1 MMIRQYDIWL
11 ADLSPR
17 MGTEP
22 GKTRPVVI
30 IQTDLLNPFHPSTVI
45 CPVTSRIQPAVKLLR
60 VHLQKGQLD
69 KPSAILVDQL
79 RAIDNRRLKQRLGA
93 LTLRQIKQLK
103 QNLLVVLD
111 L

>member
-17 MGTEP
+17 MGTEH

-69 KPSAILVDQL
+69 KPFAILVDLL

-93 LTLRQIKQLK
+93 LTSRQIKQLK
-103 QNLLVVLD
+103 LNLLVVLD